1 MFTRL
6 QVYLLLGCTLLV
18 VGFVALYW
26 FGPSVLY
33 RLRSVSPSVSESR
46 EPAVAARNTGS
57 TSRKAR
63 PAPTPLPDDYF
74 KLSAKSRNSV
84 KRPQG
89 EQKLEAEID
98 LNYAHKKSVDGILL
112 TFYGFAMKTFENG
125 KLDYGFELTR
135 DKLVEQTGSRTALR
149 LFDEIPPAQQER
161 MEASFATNFCK
172 VLLDGNQNETGR
184 EILSRLGTSIIN
196 EGLLNTVRLAH
207 GPFCPGLNSWT
218 GVKRIP
224 MSQGFV
230 VECPIQYTRAPGPGG
245 RITVAGSVSKD
256 EVTSSTPGVT
266 LRQVSCTLSGTEIF
280 DEAAWEYTSGQLTLG
295 YSFQVFEGGTPSG
308 TLQGETVL
316 SLEQVK
322 VVRP

>member
-6 QVYLLLGCTLLV
+6 QVYLLLGCTVLV
-18 VGFVALYW
+18 GGFFALYW
-26 FGPSVLY
+26 FGPSILY
-33 RLRSVSPSVSESR
+33 RLRSESPSVSEWR
-46 EPAVAARNTGS
+46 EPRVAERNAGS
-57 TSRKAR
+57 MAKKRSQ
-63 PAPTPLPDDYF
+63 APTPLPDGYF
-74 KLSAKSRNSV
+74 KLSAKSRNTV

-89 EQKLEAEID
+89 DQKLEAEID
-98 LNYAHKKSVDGILL
+98 LNYTHKKSVDGILL

-135 DKLVEQTGSRTALR
+135 DKLKEQTGSRTELR
-149 LFDEIPPAQQER
+149 SFDEVPLAQQER

-172 VLLDGNQNETGR
+172 ILLDGNQNETGR

-196 EGLLNTVRLAH
+196 EGLVNTTRLAH

-224 MSQGFV
+224 MSQDFV

-245 RITVAGSVSKD
+245 RITVTGSVSKE
-256 EVTSSTPGVT
+256 EVASSTPGVT
-266 LRQVSCTLSGTEIF
+266 LRQVSCTLSGTEVF

-295 YSFQVFEGGTPSG
+295 YSFQVFEGGAPTG

-322 VVRP
+322 AVKP